1 MWECAIVCQ
10 AVFACLPFFFQ
21 HTKKRVSTLFSK
33 LPAPRTQRHRQTL
46 LKRILLFLG
55 EEAHQWLCD
64 HLGHPSLLRSGCLSW
79 CGDSKALS
87 AKWIQGTH
95 LPEVCQCTRK
105 SSFHRDVLKSVTELS
120 FSGALSSDYTYNEW
134 CFGKKACVILPNP
147 SIMLFFVAHPGGH
160 RAWL

>member
-1 MWECAIVCQ
+1 MCN
-10 AVFACLPFFFQ
+10 CLSSCVSLPAFFFSAHKEKGR
-21 HTKKRVSTLFSK
+21 HTFLQNFQPHKLKDTVKPSLNVSS
-33 LPAPRTQRHRQTL
+33 
-46 LKRILLFLG
+46 FLG

-64 HLGHPSLLRSGCLSW
+64 HLGHPSLLRCGCLSW

-87 AKWIQGTH
+87 AKWIQGRH

-105 SSFHRDVLKSVTELS
+105 SSFHRDVLKSLTELS
-120 FSGALSSDYTYNEW
+120 FSGALSSDYIYNEW